1 VYTRLVLILLFILIV
16 VMGCSTGDRTP
27 STEIQT
33 RRWWPQA
40 GNTARLKEGGM
51 IPVAVSQE
59 AFKSLQQFQHA
70 HDDYGVRELFA
81 AGWASLSRAGPG
93 S

>member
-1 VYTRLVLILLFILIV
+1 
-16 VMGCSTGDRTP
+16 
-27 STEIQT
+27 
-33 RRWWPQA
+33 
-40 GNTARLKEGGM
+40 M